1 MADEL
6 SQVEPQKKRGGE
18 WVTFGLE
25 QYRIPPLS
33 FGALKELAS
42 KFEIAQKDDAPN
54 DQRFDAVLDVVTLAL
69 QRNYPD
75 ITKAFVADLIDT
87 GNFMAVFH
95 TIARIAGMLRAQDQP
110 PGEAGAST
118 GTEPTS
124 P

>member
-33 FGALKELAS
+33 FGALKELAP
-42 KFEIAQKDDAPN
+42 KFELAQQDDAPA

-69 QRNYPD
+69 QRNYPGM
-75 ITKAFVADLIDT
+75 TKADVSDLIDT

-95 TIARIAGMLRAQDQP
+95 TIARIAGMMRAQGES
-110 PGEAGAST
+110 PGEAAAST
-118 GTEPTS
+118 GTEPT
-124 P
+124 